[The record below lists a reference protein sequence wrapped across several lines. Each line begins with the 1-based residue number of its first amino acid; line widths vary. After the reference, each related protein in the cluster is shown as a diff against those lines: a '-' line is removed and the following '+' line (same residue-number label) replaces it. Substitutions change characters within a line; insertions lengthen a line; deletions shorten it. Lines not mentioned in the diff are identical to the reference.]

1 MRRAVAIVG
10 WCGRDGAGD
19 VGVEWWH
26 VVVMTFCW
34 IQRWLKVRL

>member
-1 MRRAVAIVG
+1 VG

-26 VVVMTFCW
+26 VVVMTFFGY
-34 IQRWLKVRL
+34 KGG